1 MIKIDRSNISRL
13 VSIYRKGNTAKKGMN
28 AFVSDRV
35 AFLQLLLAVDSGT
48 KKYIDIV
55 SSTLIHDASK
65 NSMINAFKPV
75 TKRTKYF
82 QKTGHFTFGSSYR
95 HLLGDITAICNW
107 LSNAKNLNML
117 LGGLPANLVPLE
129 TKFNTIFSKAGN
141 QADLVFVVKMLISY
155 PHFQKQKT
163 KHFNGY
169 DLAALLDTR
178 ACVYCNRQYTLTVV
192 AMDEITRPEFD
203 HFYSQ
208 SEHPL
213 LALSF
218 YNLIPS
224 CHICNATLKGSLKS
238 AKELIHPYLEGF
250 DEHVKFRYKF
260 TKLKR
265 YITDPEN
272 FDLFLENLATGKLKN
287 RLDNNLEVFKLKEI
301 YLGHKDLLAE
311 IYVKAKRYDGAY
323 LKAFFKKFPAM
334 KGRTT
339 EASVYQYYFGN
350 YNNPKNF
357 DKRIMA
363 KFTADIVETFKLKL

>member
-238 AKELIHPYLEGF
+238 AK
-250 DEHVKFRYKF
+250 
-260 TKLKR
+260 
-265 YITDPEN
+265 
-272 FDLFLENLATGKLKN
+272 
-287 RLDNNLEVFKLKEI
+287 
-301 YLGHKDLLAE
+301 
-311 IYVKAKRYDGAY
+311 
-323 LKAFFKKFPAM
+323 
-334 KGRTT
+334 
-339 EASVYQYYFGN
+339 
-350 YNNPKNF
+350 
-357 DKRIMA
+357 
-363 KFTADIVETFKLKL
+363 